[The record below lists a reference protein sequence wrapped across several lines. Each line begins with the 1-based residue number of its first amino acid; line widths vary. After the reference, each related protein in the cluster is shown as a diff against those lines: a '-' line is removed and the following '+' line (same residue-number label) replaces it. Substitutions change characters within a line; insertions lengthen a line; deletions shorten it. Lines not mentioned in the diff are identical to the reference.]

1 MFGFF
6 NYVMGHTIKGQTP
19 YRYRPSTTRR
29 ASGLSPINERSN
41 AKKRWNSLRQ
51 SVKISSQTMR
61 NLRAQE
67 AAARARDAKLLALVE
82 KLNKAHEKVEKRH
95 EAQMSRLY
103 NQAKAL
109 NALRDPNY
117 MSATKAARNIRKKA
131 LMQLHGM
138 RNNVVR
144 ELVRN
149 ANSSQIRRNLFA
161 KGMQRGRHGTSQNN
175 WQNWPS
181 KLWHMTERKN
191 QVNQFFKSLSRT

>member
-1 MFGFF
+1 
-6 NYVMGHTIKGQTP
+6 MGHTIKGQMP
-19 YRYRPSTTRR
+19 YKYRPSATRR

-51 SVKISSQTMR
+51 SVKLSSQAMR

-67 AAARARDAKLLALVE
+67 AAVRARDAQLFALVE
-82 KLNKAHEKVEKRH
+82 KLNKARENVEKRH
-95 EAQMSRLY
+95 ESQMKRLY
-103 NQAKAL
+103 EQALAL

-117 MSATKAARNIRKKA
+117 MNATKAARNIRKKA

-138 RNNVVR
+138 RNKVVN

-149 ANSSQIRRNLFA
+149 STSSQIRRNLFA
-161 KGMQRGRHGTSQNN
+161 KGMQRGRYGTSQNN
-175 WQNWPS
+175 WQNWTN

-191 QVNQFFKSLSRT
+191 QLNQFFKSLRA